1 MPVASIESAQ
11 RTLDTSNSQP
21 LSPIPQLTGSNE
33 LDWQLVQQL
42 QSLLAQPDA
51 SLTPDEQ
58 NYLRTRMSD
67 PYTCFRYLLGRGGDL
82 QRAAQSIKQTTR
94 WRLANRVDELT
105 AAALEDKLR
114 DSHMWVS
121 EGTAR
126 DGTPLIITK
135 KTDRAETDHERQ
147 FQLIVYTL
155 ERALRTLA
163 LRNSSRPPATPP
175 TPANPDTVPLTLASD
190 ARWTWFIDLEAF
202 DSGSSTP
209 LSETRRI
216 VDTLMNQYVER
227 LNVNNYCRSPRKTT
241 RAFTHTLQFTHHV
254 DRLLAFQVA
263 ILLNP
268 PRYFLCQSHSRSQ
281 LHHSG
286 TPASPPHV
294 RIIADSP
301 VPLVVVVSALH
312 SLQGCGVW

>member
-1 MPVASIESAQ
+1 MPAASSDSEQ

-33 LDWQLVQQL
+33 LDWPLVQQL

-58 NYLRTRMSD
+58 HYLRARMSD

-126 DGTPLIITK
+126 DGTPLIITT

-175 TPANPDTVPLTLASD
+175 TPANPDPVPLTLASD
-190 ARWTWFIDLEAF
+190 ARWSWFIDLEAF

-227 LNVNNYCRSPRKTT
+227 LNVNNNYRNIHRPTPRFQTRCSPLTMSIGCSSPLSRWRS
-241 RAFTHTLQFTHHV
+241 
-254 DRLLAFQVA
+254 
-263 ILLNP
+263 
-268 PRYFLCQSHSRSQ
+268 C
-281 LHHSG
+281 
-286 TPASPPHV
+286 
-294 RIIADSP
+294 
-301 VPLVVVVSALH
+301 
-312 SLQGCGVW
+312 